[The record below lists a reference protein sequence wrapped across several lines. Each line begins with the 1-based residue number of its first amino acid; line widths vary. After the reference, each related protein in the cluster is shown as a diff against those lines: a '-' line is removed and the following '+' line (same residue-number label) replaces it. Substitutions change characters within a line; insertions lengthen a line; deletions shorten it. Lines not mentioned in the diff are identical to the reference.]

1 MQEFLS
7 SVRPA
12 WMGSSIKMTKIIS
25 LNLYNTEENAS
36 QMQTIGF
43 ILNLEIMF
51 MHLIHLT
58 RI

>member
-7 SVRPA
+7 SVWPA
-12 WMGSSIKMTKIIS
+12 WMGSLIKMTKIIS